1 MPHSGR
7 TKVMAEQRVCLGVI
21 TSAHG
26 VRGQVRIKS
35 FTETPEDLVA
45 YGALSDES
53 GAQTYAVTLTGR
65 SKGTLLAKI
74 DGVTDRDQAEALR
87 GTKLFVA
94 REALPALA
102 DQDEFYHADLIGLAA
117 EDTAGRPLG
126 RVRAV
131 HNYGGGDM
139 IELTGPQAPQ
149 PGDGPSGSRLLPF
162 TKAVVP
168 LVDLAAGRL
177 VVDPPQE
184 TAAEAPRKPGETE

>member
-1 MPHSGR
+1 
-7 TKVMAEQRVCLGVI
+7 MAEQRVCLGVI
-21 TSAHG
+21 AGAHG
-26 VRGQVRIKS
+26 VRGQVRVKS

-53 GAQTYAVTLTGR
+53 GARSFAVTLAGR
-65 SKGTLLAKI
+65 SKGALLAKI

-94 REALPALA
+94 RDALPALA
-102 DQDEFYHADLIGLAA
+102 DQDEFYQADLIGLAA
-117 EDTAGRPLG
+117 EDREGRPLG

-131 HNYGGGDM
+131 HNFGGGDM
-139 IELTGPQAPQ
+139 IELTGLERPQ
-149 PGDGPSGSRLLPF
+149 PGDAPPGSLLLPF

-168 LVDLAAGRL
+168 LVDLTAGRL

-184 TAAEAPRKPGETE
+184 TEAEPSTKPRNKG